1 MVYEVRQSGG
11 TYMKFKAILSVA
23 FALVS
28 NLAFAQPVASPQA
41 IVVNPVPTELKVQV
55 AVNKAGVNPLYTEG
69 EKLVFSVSVN
79 QDAYV
84 YVFNVAAD
92 QSVNVLLPNGFARGN
107 ALLRAGETRSF
118 PGQGDPYTIDVAA
131 PFGQEKLFAL
141 ASKTP
146 LDLSGVIPQVQNNNF
161 VVANVQG
168 ASGLARPL
176 ALIVTPLPV
185 QSWTS
190 AYVDFRT
197 QARVVVQNNTGTLQV
212 NSNVNGA
219 QVFINNVLAGNTPLS
234 LTVPA
239 GQHSVRVTAN
249 GYTDVTQTV
258 NVRGGQTVQLNFN
271 LQRINQNGTIT
282 VQVTPNTAT
291 VFIDG
296 VRAGNG
302 DMTLQVAPGQHSVR
316 VTANGFQDFNQ
327 TVNVGS
333 GANVVVNANLQA
345 TIQSGVLQVIAPNGA
360 QVFVNGSSIGAGT
373 GQITVPAGQYTVRVV
388 LNGFQDYST
397 TVSVQAGQTTTV
409 RADLQSLAGSLV
421 VRSNVANARV
431 FINGNDV
438 GVVGNDGVLRVNDLP
453 VGNHEVTIVAA
464 GFRTQVQQFS
474 IRAGGVTEIFAN
486 LVRL

>member
-1 MVYEVRQSGG
+1 
-11 TYMKFKAILSVA
+11 MKFKALLSAA
-23 FALVS
+23 FALFS
-28 NLAFAQPVASPQA
+28 GIALAQSAPVASPQG
-41 IVVNPVPTELKVQV
+41 IVVNPVPTSLKVQV
-55 AVNKAGVNPLYTEG
+55 AVNKAGVNPLYSQG
-69 EKLVFSVSVN
+69 ESLKISLSVN

-84 YVFNVAAD
+84 YAFNITATNDV
-92 QSVNVLLPNGFARGN
+92 VVLLPNGFSNGTPF
-107 ALLRAGETRSF
+107 LRAGETRTF
-118 PGQGDPYTIDVAA
+118 PGANDQYTIDISA
-131 PFGQEKLFAL
+131 PYGQEKIFAL

-146 LDLSGVIPQVQNNNF
+146 LNLSQVIPQVSSGNF
-161 VVANVQG
+161 AQATVQG
-168 ASGLARPL
+168 TGLARPL
-176 ALIVTPLPV
+176 ALVVTPLPP
-185 QSWTS
+185 QDWTS

-197 QARVVVQNNTGTLQV
+197 QARAVVQNTGTLQI
-212 NSNVNGA
+212 NSNVSGA
-219 QVFINNVLAGNTPLS
+219 QVFVDNVLAGNSPVS
-234 LTVPA
+234 VTVAA
-239 GQHSVRVTAN
+239 GQHSIRVTAN
-249 GYTDVTQTV
+249 GYSDVTQTV
-258 NVRGGQTVQLNFN
+258 NVGGGQVVQLNFN
-271 LQRINQNGTIT
+271 LRAINQNGTIT
-282 VQVTPNTAT
+282 VQVTPNNAT

-327 TVNVGS
+327 TVNVGA

-345 TIQSGVLQVIAPNGA
+345 IVQNGVLQVIAPNGA
-360 QVFVNGSSIGAGT
+360 QVIVNGSSIGTGT

-397 TVSVQAGQTTTV
+397 TVTVQAGQTTTV

-453 VGNHEVTIVAA
+453 VGNHEVTIVAP